1 LLRICPNFANSIYQA
16 PPLTLILKFLNSYL
30 SANMSDQATIANFL
44 AKVPDPNAQEALSR
58 ADAFWQ
64 AYRTGKI
71 STPAVVQESKEAIGA
86 LDFDLLICG
95 GTLGIFIGAALAK
108 LGWKVALL
116 EKGKLQGRAQEW
128 NISRAE
134 LQTFVELELLTP
146 EQLDQAIATT
156 YNPGRVGFSGGCEL
170 WVKDVL
176 NIGVDPVFLLETLKQ
191 KFLADGGKLLE
202 QAAFQNATVH
212 PDGVK
217 LAYRS
222 QAMPSGQSDQTIQ
235 TNNNGEAKLETIS
248 GRLLLD
254 VMGHFSPI
262 AHQARLQTTGN
273 TTPDGVCMVVGTCAQ
288 GIPTQDYGDLIYT
301 FTPIINQC
309 QYFWEAF
316 PARDGRT
323 TYMFTYVDAHPDRP
337 SFTDL
342 FADYL
347 HWLPKYQDVEL
358 EKVQPLRALYGFFPA
373 YKQSP
378 LPIAWPRVLQVGDS
392 AGSQSPLS
400 FGGFGA
406 MVRHL
411 SRLTTGID
419 RALATNSLDKSD
431 LQLLQPYQPNI
442 SVTWLFQKTMSVA
455 MDQQIDGDRI
465 NYLLSTVFECMEKLG
480 EPVLKPFLQDVMQ
493 FSGLTQAMLSMYF
506 KDPILVAKII
516 GQVGVGELLSW
527 SKHFLGLGGYS
538 LLDKIGDRAASLT
551 ENLSPHQQYYWR
563 QKIAAWHYGSGGD
576 FHAS

>member
-1 LLRICPNFANSIYQA
+1 
-16 PPLTLILKFLNSYL
+16 
-30 SANMSDQATIANFL
+30 MSDSTTIANFL
-44 AKVPDPNAQEALSR
+44 AKVPEQNALESLKR

-64 AYRTGKI
+64 AYRTGNI
-71 STPAVVQESKEAIGA
+71 STPEVVQKSNEAIGE
-86 LDFDLLICG
+86 LDVDVLVCG
-95 GTLGIFIGAALAK
+95 GTLGIFMGTALAK
-108 LGWKVALL
+108 LGWRVALL

-128 NISRAE
+128 NISRQE
-134 LQTFVELELLTP
+134 LQTFVDLELLTP

-156 YNPGRVGFSGGCEL
+156 YNPGRVGFNGGKEL
-170 WVKDVL
+170 WVRDVL

-191 KFLADGGKLLE
+191 QFLAHGGKLLE
-202 QAAFQNATVH
+202 YAAFQTATVH
-212 PDGVK
+212 SDGVK
-217 LAYRS
+217 VSYQLNQPDQPDS
-222 QAMPSGQSDQTIQ
+222 QSKIA
-235 TNNNGEAKLETIS
+235 TIS

-262 AHQARLQTTGN
+262 ARQARSQTTGN
-273 TTPDGVCMVVGTCAQ
+273 IRPDGVCMVVGTCAQ
-288 GIPTQDYGDLIYT
+288 GIPTKDYGDLIYT

-337 SFTDL
+337 SFSDL

-358 EKVQPLRALYGFFPA
+358 DQIQPQRSLYGFFPA
-373 YKQSP
+373 YKQAP
-378 LPIAWPRVLQVGDS
+378 LPIAWPRILQVGDS
-392 AGSQSPLS
+392 SGSQSPLS

-411 SRLTTGID
+411 SRLTQGID
-419 RALATNSLDKSD
+419 RALASNSLAESD

-442 SVTWLFQKTMSVA
+442 SVTWLFQKTMSVGVNEN
-455 MDQQIDGDRI
+455 IEGDRI

-480 EPVLKPFLQDVMQ
+480 EPVLKPFLQDVVQ

-506 KDPILVAKII
+506 KDPILVAKIV
-516 GQVGVGELLSW
+516 GQVGIGELLSW

-538 LLDKIGDRAASLT
+538 LLNSLLPYKPQASDRAANLIKS
-551 ENLSPHQQYYWR
+551 LSPQQQFKWQQR
-563 QKIAAWHYGSGGD
+563 IAAWHYGSGGD
-576 FHAS
+576 FEPATG

>member
-1 LLRICPNFANSIYQA
+1 MPNQTA
-16 PPLTLILKFLNSYL
+16 
-30 SANMSDQATIANFL
+30 IANFL
-44 AKVPDPNAQEALSR
+44 AQVPTGNALEQLNR

-64 AYRTGKI
+64 AYRSGKI
-71 STPAVVQESKEAIGA
+71 STPAVVQESNEAIGN
-86 LDFDLLICG
+86 LDFDVLVCG

-108 LGWKVALL
+108 LGWRVALL
-116 EKGKLQGRAQEW
+116 EKGKLQGREQEW
-128 NISRAE
+128 NISRQE
-134 LQTFVELELLTP
+134 LQTFVDMELLTP

-156 YNPGRVGFSGGCEL
+156 YNPGRVGFNGGCEI

-202 QAAFQNATVH
+202 HAAFENATVC

-217 LAYRS
+217 VTYRS
-222 QAMPSGQSDQTIQ
+222 LQSSQ
-235 TNNNGEAKLETIS
+235 TNQSVSTNTDAKPELETIS
-248 GRLLLD
+248 AQLLLD

-262 AHQARLQTTGN
+262 ARQARSQTTGN
-273 TTPDGVCMVVGTCAQ
+273 TKPDGVCMVVGSCAQ
-288 GIPTQDYGDLIYT
+288 GIPAQDYGDLIYT

-323 TYMFTYVDAHPDRP
+323 TYLFTYVDAHPDRP
-337 SFTDL
+337 SFTEL

-347 HWLPKYQDVEL
+347 HFLPEYQDVAL
-358 EKVQPLRALYGFFPA
+358 EQVQPLRALYGFFPA

-378 LPIAWPRVLQVGDS
+378 LPIAWNRILQVGDS
-392 AGSQSPLS
+392 SGAQSPLS

-411 SRLTTGID
+411 PRLTEGID
-419 RALATNSLDKSD
+419 RALKSNSLSKQD

-442 SVTWLFQKTMSVA
+442 AVTWLFQKTMSVGIDEKIEG
-455 MDQQIDGDRI
+455 DQGDRI
-465 NYLLSTVFECMEKLG
+465 NHLLSTVFECMDKLG
-480 EPVLKPFLQDVMQ
+480 EPVLKPFLQDVVQ
-493 FSGLTQAMLSMYF
+493 FSGLSQAMLSMYF
-506 KDPILVAKII
+506 KDPLLVAKII
-516 GQVGVGELLSW
+516 TQVGIGELLSW
-527 SKHFLGLGGYS
+527 SKHFLSLGGYS
-538 LLDKIGDRAASLT
+538 LLDRLTPPGDRAINLT
-551 ENLSPHQQYYWR
+551 KNLSVQQQYYWQ

-576 FHAS
+576 FELDVDS